1 MFIGTYSLLDTFG
14 HFIYIKHKN
23 ISSIR
28 KEPEILISS
37 VQVSKSEKM
46 SIAGG
51 GAQVSENKGE
61 KVQFVTRFVDN
72 LKRG

>member
-1 MFIGTYSLLDTFG
+1 MFIGFLYMLDTFG

-28 KEPEILISS
+28 EEPEILISS

-46 SIAGG
+46 SIAGSV
-51 GAQVSENKGE
+51 AQASENKG
-61 KVQFVTRFVDN
+61 KKCN
-72 LKRG
+72 S